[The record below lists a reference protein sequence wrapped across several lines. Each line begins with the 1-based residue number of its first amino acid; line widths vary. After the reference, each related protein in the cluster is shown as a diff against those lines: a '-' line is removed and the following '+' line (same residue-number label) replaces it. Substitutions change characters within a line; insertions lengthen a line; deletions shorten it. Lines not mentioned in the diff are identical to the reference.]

1 MAALGCRGSGCSLT
15 GGVVGLLGVVFKLA
29 SSAFSGFSSFSPED
43 ALPASF
49 SLLLKREEAVAG
61 KSPSVAST
69 LHKERPLFSRPFL
82 LPQKRVRDS
91 TSLVQ
96 GAKVKLR

>member
-1 MAALGCRGSGCSLT
+1 M
-15 GGVVGLLGVVFKLA
+15 VGLLEVFKLVSLA
-29 SSAFSGFSSFSPED
+29 LSLLKMLCLLLFLSF
-43 ALPASF
+43 F
-49 SLLLKREEAVAG
+49 FLLKREEAAAS

-69 LHKERPLFSRPFL
+69 LHKEPLLFSRPFL
-82 LPQKRVRDS
+82 PPQKRVRDS